1 MKKRNPWFRL
11 YAEVVEDPKVQR
23 LSGEL
28 FKYWI
33 NLLCLSCK
41 YDGSVNREDFA
52 FGLRLNEKKANEV
65 LDAFLNLHLIEIVE
79 EKIIP
84 HNWNGRQFLSDRST
98 ERSHRFR
105 ERQRNVP
112 KNDNATLHATIQNN
126 SCNVSATLHAT
137 PPDTE
142 TDTETEKNPSIV
154 PPFRK
159 MTTGRKKGTT
169 FPEGFRLDADLRD
182 FFLEHGI
189 GTPETEFEQFKD
201 HALKTGAVYR
211 DWRAAWRTWTR
222 NTQKF
227 TGGRHVAKNR
237 SDRPLSF
244 AEIDE
249 RNQQEARRRFLMLGE
264 DPADQDACEPGVL
277 DLREENALE

>member
-112 KNDNATLHATIQNN
+112 KKRQ
-126 SCNVSATLHAT
+126 CNV
-137 PPDTE
+137 
-142 TDTETEKNPSIV
+142 
-154 PPFRK
+154 
-159 MTTGRKKGTT
+159 
-169 FPEGFRLDADLRD
+169 
-182 FFLEHGI
+182 
-189 GTPETEFEQFKD
+189 
-201 HALKTGAVYR
+201 
-211 DWRAAWRTWTR
+211 
-222 NTQKF
+222 
-227 TGGRHVAKNR
+227 
-237 SDRPLSF
+237 
-244 AEIDE
+244 
-249 RNQQEARRRFLMLGE
+249 
-264 DPADQDACEPGVL
+264 ACN
-277 DLREENALE
+277 DSK